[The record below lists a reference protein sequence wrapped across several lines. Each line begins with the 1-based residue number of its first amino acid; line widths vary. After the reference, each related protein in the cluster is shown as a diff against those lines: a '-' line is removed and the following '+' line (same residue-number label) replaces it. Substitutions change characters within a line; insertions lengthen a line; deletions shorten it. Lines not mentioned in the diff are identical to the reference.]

1 MARPWVDR
9 PKLDCRLDQSGLGLT
24 ESDVAALVPY
34 TREMLDDLRSQ
45 VGGVDAELAEMIDA
59 GTAGRFRAEAE
70 AWGRLVGRPWQEI
83 LLASCAYDAAIRVF
97 MCSGVTVE
105 TEHGPVLARNM
116 DWWPERPLALGSVML
131 RYSRGDEFVF
141 ENAGWVGAI
150 GAVSG
155 MSDRGF
161 ALAMNAVMSNDPVQM
176 SGYPVM
182 LFLRSVLEDAG
193 SYDEAFEMICK
204 TDLASPCLVLLVG
217 TENHQRAVIER
228 TPKRHAVRR
237 GTPGQPL
244 VVTNDY
250 RVIDEEASGVV
261 ADGHGL
267 YRSACGRYE
276 GLANQFESRDIEPTS
291 DDAMLY
297 ALSHPSVRMEITAQQ
312 MIFRPGQA
320 RSKLTAPDWFFAD
333 AN

>member
-1 MARPWVDR
+1 MAKPWIES
-9 PKLDCRLDQSGLGLT
+9 PKLDCQVDQSQLGLA
-24 ESDVAALVPY
+24 ESDVAALAPH

-45 VGGVDAELAEMIDA
+45 AGGVDTELAEMIDA
-59 GTAGRFRAEAE
+59 GTAGRFRVEAE
-70 AWGRLVGRPWQEI
+70 AWGRLIDRPWQEI

-97 MCSGVTVE
+97 MCSGVAVE
-105 TEHGPVLARNM
+105 TKRGPVLARNM

-131 RYSRGDEFVF
+131 RYRRGEELVF
-141 ENAGWVGAI
+141 ENAGWAGAI

-155 MSDRGF
+155 MSARGF
-161 ALAMNAVMSNDPVQM
+161 ALAMNAVTSSDPVQM

-182 LFLRSVLEDAG
+182 LFLRSILEDAG
-193 SYDEAFEMICK
+193 SYDEAFQMICR
-204 TDLASPCLVLLVG
+204 TELASPCLVMLVG
-217 TENHQRAVIER
+217 SENHERAVIER
-228 TPKRHAVRR
+228 TPTRHAVRR

-250 RVIDEEASGVV
+250 RVIDAEASGVV

-267 YRSACGRYE
+267 YRSACGRYDA
-276 GLANQFESRDIEPTS
+276 LANQFESGDLDPMS

-312 MIFRPGQA
+312 IVFRPRSQA
-320 RSKLTAPDWFFAD
+320 SKLVAPGWFFAD
-333 AN
+333 TE